1 MANNHSNSVGIF
13 PRHLATRLFVELPAS
28 QPYVFYAYFG
38 AVIWWVSGYWAAGL
52 YYSLTGEVPVALR
65 HIGLGGMSLGLT
77 IGGLVSRK
85 WWLLCNAMPFIYS
98 LNLLQSMEAEDGLVA
113 RGFGLITVVT
123 VLGLIGLEVR
133 RFRSREPEESEEVTD
148 TTGLR
153 QNWWFAMMGG
163 LVAVVGLLMVLTW
176 LSAS

>member
-1 MANNHSNSVGIF
+1 MANNRSNSIGIF
-13 PRHLATRLFVELPAS
+13 PRYLATRLFVELPAS

-77 IGGLVSRK
+77 IGALVSRK

-98 LNLLQSMEAEDGLVA
+98 LNLLQSMEHGAWPHRAGGPQIQVA
-113 RGFGLITVVT
+113 AAGRI
-123 VLGLIGLEVR
+123 
-133 RFRSREPEESEEVTD
+133 
-148 TTGLR
+148 
-153 QNWWFAMMGG
+153 
-163 LVAVVGLLMVLTW
+163 
-176 LSAS
+176 